1 MVTPDP
7 VPALFVYSA
16 GGVLTTAVATLFAW
30 VKSTNTRVQRKLD
43 QCEEEHKKTRHENK
57 QEVDKLRKKIEAL
70 TVDSIRAQT
79 CPAKD
84 CPIRLAF
91 PHRSVAAKQ
100 QVREEQDGQ

>member
-7 VPALFVYSA
+7 VPALAVYTA
-16 GGVLTTAVATLFAW
+16 GGALASAIVAQFVW
-30 VKSTNTRVQRKLD
+30 IRSTNRIVQRKLD
-43 QCEEEHKKTRHENK
+43 RCEEEHEKTRRENK
-57 QEVDKLRKKIEAL
+57 HEVDKLRTKIEKL
-70 TVDSIRAQT
+70 TEDSIRAQT